1 MPTLHVW
8 NDFQGGK
15 MRKAPTVRVSPRNKC
30 RTPQE
35 LVEHKNSTDIS
46 LTSDVDFDSNATDK
60 TGSINVKV
68 YINEN

>member
-15 MRKAPTVRVSPRNKC
+15 TRKAPTVRGLPRKKC

-35 LVEHKNSTDIS
+35 LVEHNNNTDIS
-46 LTSDVDFDSNATDK
+46 LTSYAYFYINATDI
-60 TGSINVKV
+60 TPIPSGI
-68 YINEN
+68 